1 MEGERV
7 SQKYSKEKQF
17 QIQRSSW
24 NTKDSE
30 RCTYFPETMSL
41 TRTQSAN

>member
-17 QIQRSSW
+17 QMLEFMEYKGLWAVYVFSG
-24 NTKDSE
+24 NNV
-30 RCTYFPETMSL
+30 F
-41 TRTQSAN
+41 N